1 MKEILK
7 NDKSFY
13 FIVGISLIIPIILGI
28 VYVFATLYIK

>member
-13 FIVGISLIIPIILGI
+13 FIVGVSLIIPIILGI